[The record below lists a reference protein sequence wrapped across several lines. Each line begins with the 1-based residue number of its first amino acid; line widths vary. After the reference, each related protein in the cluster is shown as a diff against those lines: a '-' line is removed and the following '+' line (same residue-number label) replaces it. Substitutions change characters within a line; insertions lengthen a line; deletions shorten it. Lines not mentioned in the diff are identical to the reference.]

1 MTDRRPR
8 RHPLPLVGIPACTKQ
23 VGALPFHVVGDK
35 YVRAVSDGA
44 DCLPMLIPAL
54 GDWHDIDDL
63 VARMDGF
70 LITGSPSNVE
80 PHHYG
85 GPASREGTL
94 HDPIRDD
101 LNLPLIRAAVG
112 AGVPVLAICRGLQE
126 INVAFGGTL
135 DQLVNERPDRDRH
148 HVGEDRPIDEQ
159 YAPSHPVRLTP
170 GGRLATLFGERQIT
184 VNSVHNQGI
193 DRLAPGLVVEAEAE
207 DGQIEA
213 VTVEGADGFVLAV
226 QWHPE
231 WRFWEDTHSTALFRA
246 FGDAVRAYA
255 ARRGRAAAAE

>member
-23 VGALPFHVVGDK
+23 VGALPYHVAGDK

-44 DCLPMLIPAL
+44 DCLPLVIPAL
-54 GDWHDIDDL
+54 GDWHDVEDL

-80 PHHYG
+80 PHHYA
-85 GPASREGTL
+85 GPPSRAGTL
-94 HDPIRDD
+94 HDPARDD
-101 LNLPLIRAAVG
+101 LNLPLIRAAVA

-126 INVAFGGTL
+126 MNVAFGGSL
-135 DQLVNERPDRDRH
+135 EQWLRERDDRDRH
-148 HVGEDRPIDEQ
+148 HAGADRPIDEQ
-159 YAPSHPVRLTP
+159 YAPMHPVRLAP
-170 GGRLATLFGERQIT
+170 GGQLATLFGTDRIT
-184 VNSVHNQGI
+184 VNSVHFQGI
-193 DRLAPGLVVEAEAE
+193 DRLAPGLAIEAEAE

-213 VTVEGADGFVLAV
+213 VAVDGAPGFALAV

-231 WRFWEDTHSTALFRA
+231 WRFWEDTHSAALFRA
-246 FGDAVRAYA
+246 FGDAVRTYA
-255 ARRGRAAAAE
+255 AARGRAKAAE